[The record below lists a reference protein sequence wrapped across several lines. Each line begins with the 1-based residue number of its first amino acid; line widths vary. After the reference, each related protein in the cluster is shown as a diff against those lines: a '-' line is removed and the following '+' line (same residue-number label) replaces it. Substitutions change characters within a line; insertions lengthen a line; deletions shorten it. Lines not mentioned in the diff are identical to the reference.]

1 MSAARSSASCRLTCV
16 AWRPPAAGTPRAS
29 YGFSNSQRRCT
40 PWCLALRRCRD
51 VLSAGLSGVEGP
63 AHKQTPLCSRRA
75 APAAG
80 ERGGAQAE
88 RAQAEAAQAEAEL
101 LERRLTGEQLERVLE
116 VAEGIDVGY
125 SLLSGQD
132 SLWGEPSDI

>member
-1 MSAARSSASCRLTCV
+1 MHRIKI
-16 AWRPPAAGTPRAS
+16 PP
-29 YGFSNSQRRCT
+29 CT
-40 PWCLALRRCRD
+40 
-51 VLSAGLSGVEGP
+51 
-63 AHKQTPLCSRRA
+63 RRA

-80 ERGGAQAE
+80 ERDAGQAE

-116 VAEGIDVGY
+116 IAEGIDVGY

-132 SLWGEPSDI
+132 SLWGEPDDQGQGEPDSQQHDEGWLQ